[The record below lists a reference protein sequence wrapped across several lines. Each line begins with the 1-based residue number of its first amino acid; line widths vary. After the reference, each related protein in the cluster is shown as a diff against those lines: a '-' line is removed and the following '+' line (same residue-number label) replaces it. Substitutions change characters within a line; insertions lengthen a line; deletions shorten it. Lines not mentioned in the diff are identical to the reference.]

1 MRRRRCHVG
10 RGGRSVA
17 GRMGKAGSAGERRDG
32 RGHCAR
38 PRALR
43 PGPRR
48 PGAPAALGLPRPRP
62 ASRLPGPRTP
72 QGGPRAGER
81 PFSAILEACGLRGP
95 RVRPAPDDVMPPTGF
110 SALEEGPGAGQT
122 RGFPGRSLAE
132 RVVHSFINW
141 AHANGALPS
150 AWCARS
156 TDLARTR
163 GGEAEVRMGRW
174 LSCCARTPRRR
185 EETVRAGQGVL
196 SREVASSLMAP

>member
-1 MRRRRCHVG
+1 MWDG
-10 RGGRSVA
+10 AGGASRA
-17 GRMGKAGSAGERRDG
+17 GWE
-32 RGHCAR
+32 
-38 PRALR
+38 
-43 PGPRR
+43 R
-48 PGAPAALGLPRPRP
+48 PGAPARGGTAAGTAPALARSDPGRAAPGPRPRS
-62 ASRLPGPRTP
+62 ASRVPALPPGCPARGRP
-72 QGGPRAGER
+72 KGAPRARER

-141 AHANGALPS
+141 AHANGAVPS

-156 TDLARTR
+156 TDLARPR

>member
-1 MRRRRCHVG
+1 MWDG
-10 RGGRSVA
+10 AGGASRA
-17 GRMGKAGSAGERRDG
+17 GWE
-32 RGHCAR
+32 
-38 PRALR
+38 
-43 PGPRR
+43 R
-48 PGAPAALGLPRPRP
+48 PGAPARGGTAAGTAPALARSDPGRAAPGPRPRS
-62 ASRLPGPRTP
+62 ASRVPALPPGCPARGRPKGAPAQGSGHSLRFLRRVVCAAPGSDPRLMMSCLPLGFLPWRRVLGPDRP
-72 QGGPRAGER
+72 GG
-81 PFSAILEACGLRGP
+81 
-95 RVRPAPDDVMPPTGF
+95 
-110 SALEEGPGAGQT
+110 
-122 RGFPGRSLAE
+122 SLGGVFAE